1 MSHATM
7 MKFVWALAAVLA
19 VAANVLFNKGKGWRG
34 ALISLA
40 ILLPIVWTVVTIEFY
55 TR

>member
-7 MKFVWALAAVLA
+7 MKLVWGVALVLA
-19 VAANVLFNKGKGWRG
+19 ITTNVLFNKGRGWRG
-34 ALISLA
+34 ALTTFA
-40 ILLPIVWTVVTIEFY
+40 ILLPIVWGAVTIEHY